1 MIINKAFK
9 YRMYPTKEQE
19 ILFAQTFGCCRF
31 IYNKMLADKIKHYE
45 LTGEV
50 LYTDPAKYKQ
60 EYPFLKEVDSRA
72 LLGANEALKT
82 AYKNFFE
89 KRTKHPKFKS
99 KKYSKQSY
107 TTYNTHNS
115 KDTIRIENNHIRLPK
130 IGFVKIKY
138 HRPIPPE
145 YKIKNATITKNPS
158 GKYYVNVCVE
168 YEYEYPAPI
177 LNKDNSI
184 GLDYSSPD
192 FYVDNQGKKPNYPKY
207 FKQAEEKLAK
217 EQRRLSHMVKD
228 SKNWEK
234 QRIKVARCYE
244 KVSNQRQD
252 WLHKLSYY
260 FAETYDYVFV
270 EDLNLLEIAGTLKL
284 GKSTND
290 NGFGMF
296 RLFLEYKMKNRGKI
310 FHKIDK
316 WFASSKICHY
326 CGYIKEDLT
335 LNDREWICPNCGEL
349 IYRDWNSAINILN
362 QGFKEL
368 GI

>member
-1 MIINKAFK
+1 
-9 YRMYPTKEQE
+9 MYPTKEQE
-19 ILFAQTFGCCRF
+19 IFFINTFGCCRF
-31 IYNKMLADKIKHYE
+31 IYNKMLEDKIEHYK
-45 LTGEV
+45 LTGEM
-50 LYTDPAKYKQ
+50 LDTDPAKYKQ
-60 EYPFLKEVDSRA
+60 AYPFLKKVDSRA
-72 LLGANEALKT
+72 LLGANNALKS

-89 KRTKHPKFKS
+89 KRTSFPKFKS

-107 TTYNTHNS
+107 TTYADNNRVYI
-115 KDTIRIENNHIRLPK
+115 KDNYIRLPK

-138 HRPIPPE
+138 HRPIPSE

-158 GKYYVNVCVE
+158 GKYYISVCVE
-168 YEYEYPAPI
+168 YEYEYPTPT

-192 FYVDNQGKKPNYPKY
+192 FYVDNQGRKPNYSKY
-207 FKQAEEKLAK
+207 FRRVEEKLAK
-217 EQRRLSHMVKD
+217 EQRRLSHMVKG

-234 QRIKVARCYE
+234 QRIKIAKCYE
-244 KVSNQRQD
+244 KVFNQRQD

-260 FAETYDYVFV
+260 FAENYDYVFV
-270 EDLNLLEIAGTLKL
+270 EDLNLLEIAQKPHL

-290 NGFGMF
+290 NGFGYF
-296 RLFLEYKMKNRGKI
+296 RTFVEYKMKYRGKI
-310 FHKIDK
+310 FHKIDR
-316 WFASSKICHY
+316 WYPSSKTCHH

-335 LNDREWICPNCGEL
+335 LDDRKWICPECHN
-349 IYRDWNSAINILN
+349 IIDRDWNSAINILN

>member
-1 MIINKAFK
+1 MNKSFK

-31 IYNKMLADKIKHYE
+31 IYNIMLEDKIQHYNLTGKMLYN
-45 LTGEV
+45 
-50 LYTDPAKYKQ
+50 DPAQYK
-60 EYPFLKEVDSRA
+60 EKYPFLKDVDSRA
-72 LLGANEALKT
+72 LLEAKNALLI
-82 AYKNFFE
+82 AYESFFH
-89 KRTKHPKFKS
+89 KCTKYPRFKS
-99 KKYSKQSY
+99 KRKNKQSY
-107 TTYNTHNS
+107 TTCISDKRYQ
-115 KDTIRIENNHIRLPK
+115 TIRIENKHIRLPK

-145 YKIKNATITKNPS
+145 CKIKNATITKNPS
-158 GKYYVNVCVE
+158 GKYYVSVCVE
-168 YEYEYPAPI
+168 YECEYPTPI

-184 GLDYSSPD
+184 GLDYSSSD
-192 FYVDNQGKKPNYPKY
+192 FHVDSQGRKPNYPKY
-207 FKQAEEKLAK
+207 FKRAEEKLAR
-217 EQRRLSHMVKD
+217 EQRKLDKMFYRSH
-228 SKNWEK
+228 NYEK
-234 QRIKVARCYE
+234 QRIKVAKCYE
-244 KVSNQRQD
+244 KVSNQRKD

-260 FAETYDYVFV
+260 FTETYDYVFV
-270 EDLNLLEIAGTLKL
+270 EDVDLRAMAGTLKL

-290 NGFGMF
+290 NSFGYF
-296 RLFLEYKMKNRGKI
+296 RTFVEYKMKNKGKI
-310 FHKIDK
+310 FHKINK
-316 WFASSKICHY
+316 WYPSSKTCHH

>member
-1 MIINKAFK
+1 
-9 YRMYPTKEQE
+9 
-19 ILFAQTFGCCRF
+19 
-31 IYNKMLADKIKHYE
+31 MLEDKIKHYE
-45 LTGEV
+45 LTGEA
-50 LYTDPAKYKQ
+50 LKNYPSQYK
-60 EYPFLKEVDSRA
+60 ETYSFLKDVDVFA
-72 LLGANEALKT
+72 LVGADNALKS

-89 KRTKHPKFKS
+89 KRTSFPKFKS

-107 TTYNTHNS
+107 TTYNDLRCN
-115 KDTIRIENNHIRLPK
+115 TIRIENNHIRLPK

-138 HRPIPPE
+138 HKPIPPE

-168 YEYEYPAPI
+168 YEYEYPTPI

-184 GLDYSSPD
+184 GLDYSSPY
-192 FYVDNQGKKPNYPKY
+192 FYVDNQGRKPNYPKY
-207 FKQAEEKLAK
+207 FRKVEDKLAK
-217 EQRRLSHMVKD
+217 EQRRLSHMAKG

-234 QRIKVARCYE
+234 QRIKVAKRYE
-244 KVSNQRQD
+244 KVSNQRKD

-260 FAETYDYVFV
+260 FAENYDYVFV
-270 EDLNLLEIAGTLKL
+270 EDLNLLEVAQKLHL

-296 RLFLEYKMKNRGKI
+296 RIFLEYKMKDRGKI
-310 FHKIDK
+310 FHKINK
-316 WFASSKICHY
+316 WFASSKTCHY
-326 CGYIKEDLT
+326 CCYIKEDLT
-335 LNDREWICPNCGEL
+335 LNDREWICPECHN
-349 IYRDWNSAINILN
+349 IIDRDWNSAINILN

>member
-1 MIINKAFK
+1 
-9 YRMYPTKEQE
+9 
-19 ILFAQTFGCCRF
+19 
-31 IYNKMLADKIKHYE
+31 MLEDKIERYK
-45 LTGEV
+45 LTGEM

-60 EYPFLKEVDSRA
+60 EYPFLKDVDSRA
-72 LLGANEALKT
+72 LLYAHNALIS

-89 KRTKHPKFKS
+89 KRAKFPKFKS
-99 KKYSKQSY
+99 KKKSKQSY
-107 TTYNTHNS
+107 TTCISDPTR
-115 KDTIRIENNHIRLPK
+115 KDIRIENNYIRLPK

-138 HRPIPPE
+138 HRPIPSE
-145 YKIKNATITKNPS
+145 YKIKNATIIKNPS
-158 GKYYVNVCVE
+158 GKYYVSVCVE
-168 YEYEYPAPI
+168 YEYEYPTPI

-192 FYVDNQGKKPNYPKY
+192 FYVDNQGRKPNCPKY
-207 FKQAEEKLAK
+207 FRKAEEKLAQ
-217 EQRRLSHMVKD
+217 EQRKLDKMIQNSH
-228 SKNWEK
+228 NHEK

-244 KVSNQRQD
+244 KVANQRKD
-252 WLHKLSYY
+252 WLHKLSCY
-260 FAETYDYVFV
+260 FAENYDYVFV
-270 EDLNLLEIAGTLKL
+270 EDIDLRTMAGTLKL

-296 RLFLEYKMKNRGKI
+296 REMLSYKMKYRGKI
-310 FHKIDK
+310 FHKINR
-316 WFASSKICHY
+316 WYPSSKTCHH

-368 GI
+368 KI

>member
-1 MIINKAFK
+1 
-9 YRMYPTKEQE
+9 
-19 ILFAQTFGCCRF
+19 
-31 IYNKMLADKIKHYE
+31 MLEDKIEHYK
-45 LTGEV
+45 LTGEI

-72 LLGANEALKT
+72 LLYARDALMS

-89 KRTKHPKFKS
+89 KRSRFPKFKS
-99 KKYSKQSY
+99 KRQSKQSY
-107 TTYNTHNS
+107 TTCISNPIR
-115 KDTIRIENNHIRLPK
+115 KDIRIENNHIRLPK
-130 IGFVKIKY
+130 IGFIKIKY
-138 HRPIPPE
+138 HRFIPPE
-145 YKIKNATITKNPS
+145 YKIKQATITKNPS
-158 GKYYVNVCVE
+158 GKYYVSVCVE
-168 YEYEYPAPI
+168 YEYEYPTPI

-207 FKQAEEKLAK
+207 FRKAEKKLAK
-217 EQRRLSHMVKD
+217 EQCRLSHMVKD

-244 KVSNQRQD
+244 KVSNQRKD

-260 FAETYDYVFV
+260 FTETYDYVFV
-270 EDLNLLEIAGTLKL
+270 EDIDLIKMAGTLKL

-290 NGFGMF
+290 NGFGYF
-296 RLFLEYKMKNRGKI
+296 RTFVEYKMKDRGKI

-316 WFASSKICHY
+316 WYPSSKTCYY
-326 CGYIKEDLT
+326 CGYTKEDLT
-335 LNDREWICPNCGEL
+335 LNDREWICPEYHN
-349 IYRDWNSAINILN
+349 IIDRDWNSAINILN

>member
-1 MIINKAFK
+1 MKI
-9 YRMYPTKEQE
+9 
-19 ILFAQTFGCCRF
+19 FGCCRF
-31 IYNKMLADKIKHYE
+31 IYNKMLEDKIKHYE
-45 LTGEV
+45 LTGEI

-60 EYPFLKEVDSRA
+60 EYSFLKDIDSRA
-72 LLGANEALKT
+72 LLGANNALKS

-89 KRTKHPKFKS
+89 KRTSFPKFKS

-107 TTYNTHNS
+107 TTYNDLRWNA
-115 KDTIRIENNHIRLPK
+115 IRIENNHIRLPK

-158 GKYYVNVCVE
+158 GKYYVSICVE
-168 YEYEYPAPI
+168 YEYEYPAPV

-192 FYVDNQGKKPNYPKY
+192 FYADNQGKKPNYPKY
-207 FKQAEEKLAK
+207 FRKTEKKLAR
-217 EQRRLSHMVKD
+217 EQRKLDKMVYGSH
-228 SKNWEK
+228 NYEK
-234 QRIKVARCYE
+234 QRIKVAKYHE
-244 KVSNQRQD
+244 KIVNQRRN

-260 FAETYDYVFV
+260 FAENYDYVFV
-270 EDLNLLEIAGTLKL
+270 EDIDLRAMAGTLKL

-290 NGFGMF
+290 NGFGTF
-296 RLFLEYKMKNRGKI
+296 RACLEYKMKNKGKI
-310 FHKIDK
+310 FHKINK
-316 WFASSKICHY
+316 WFASSKTCHY

-335 LNDREWICPNCGEL
+335 INDREWICPNCGEL

-362 QGFKEL
+362 QGFKKL
-368 GI
+368 KI

>member
-1 MIINKAFK
+1 
-9 YRMYPTKEQE
+9 MYPTKEQE
-19 ILFAQTFGCCRF
+19 IFFAQTFGCCRF
-31 IYNKMLADKIKHYE
+31 IYNKMLEDKIKYYE
-45 LTGEV
+45 LTGKT
-50 LYTDPAKYKQ
+50 LHNYPSQYK
-60 EYPFLKEVDSRA
+60 ETYSFLKDVDTFA
-72 LLGANEALKT
+72 LVGVDNALKS

-89 KRTKHPKFKS
+89 KRAKFPKFKS

-107 TTYNTHNS
+107 TTYNH
-115 KDTIRIENNHIRLPK
+115 DGRVMRIENKELRLPK
-130 IGFVKIKY
+130 IGFIKIKY
-138 HRPIPPE
+138 HRPIPEE

-158 GKYYVNVCVE
+158 GKYYVSVCVE
-168 YEYEYPAPI
+168 YEYEYPTPI

-192 FYVDNQGKKPNYPKY
+192 FYVDNQGKKPDYPKY
-207 FKQAEEKLAK
+207 FKNAEKKLAR
-217 EQRRLSHMVKD
+217 EQRRLSHMVKG

-244 KVSNQRQD
+244 KISNQRRD

-270 EDLNLLEIAGTLKL
+270 EDIDLRAIAGTLKL

-290 NGFGMF
+290 NGFSYF
-296 RLFLEYKMKNRGKI
+296 RTFVEYKMKDRGKI

-316 WFASSKICHY
+316 WYPSSKTCHC
-326 CGYIKEDLT
+326 CGYVKEDLT
-335 LNDREWICPNCGEL
+335 LNDREWICSNCKEL

-368 GI
+368 KI

>member
-1 MIINKAFK
+1 
-9 YRMYPTKEQE
+9 MYPTKKQE
-19 ILFAQTFGCCRF
+19 TFFAKTFGCCRF
-31 IYNKMLADKIKHYE
+31 IYNKMLADKIEHYE
-45 LTGEV
+45 LTGEM
-50 LYTDPAKYKQ
+50 LDTDPAKYKQ
-60 EYPFLKEVDSRA
+60 AYPFLKEVDSRA
-72 LLGANEALKT
+72 LLGANEALKS

-107 TTYNTHNS
+107 TTYNDLRYNA
-115 KDTIRIENNHIRLPK
+115 IRIENNHIRLPK

-158 GKYYVNVCVE
+158 GKYYISVCVE
-168 YEYEYPAPI
+168 YEYKYPTPI

-192 FYVDNQGKKPNYPKY
+192 FYVDSQGRKPNYPKY
-207 FKQAEEKLAK
+207 FRRAEERLAR
-217 EQRRLSHMVKD
+217 EQRKLNKMIQGSHNYK
-228 SKNWEK
+228 K

-244 KVSNQRQD
+244 KVANQRKD

-260 FAETYDYVFV
+260 FAENYDYIFA
-270 EDLNLLEIAGTLKL
+270 EDLNLLEMAQKPHL

-290 NGFGMF
+290 NGFGYF
-296 RLFLEYKMKNRGKI
+296 RTFVEYKIKDRGKI

-316 WFASSKICHY
+316 WCPSSKTCHY
-326 CGYIKEDLT
+326 CNYIKKDLT
-335 LNDREWICPNCGEL
+335 LTDREWICPNCGEL

-368 GI
+368 KI

>member
-1 MIINKAFK
+1 
-9 YRMYPTKEQE
+9 
-19 ILFAQTFGCCRF
+19 
-31 IYNKMLADKIKHYE
+31 MLADKIKHYE
-45 LTGEV
+45 LTGEM
-50 LYTDPAKYKQ
+50 LDTDLTKYKQ
-60 EYPFLKEVDSRA
+60 EYSFLKDVDSRA
-72 LLGANEALKT
+72 LLYARDVLKS

-89 KRTKHPKFKS
+89 KRARFPRFKTKRK
-99 KKYSKQSY
+99 SKQSY
-107 TTYNTHNS
+107 TTYNDLRWNG
-115 KDTIRIENNHIRLPK
+115 IRIENNHIRLPK
-130 IGFVKIKY
+130 IGFIKIKY

-145 YKIKNATITKNPS
+145 YKIKNTTITKNPS
-158 GKYYVNVCVE
+158 GKYYVSVCVE
-168 YEYEYPAPI
+168 YEYEYPTPV

-207 FKQAEEKLAK
+207 FRKAEEKLAK
-217 EQRRLSHMVKD
+217 EQRKLDKMIYKSH
-228 SKNWEK
+228 NYEK
-234 QRIKVARCYE
+234 QRIKVARYHE
-244 KVSNQRQD
+244 KIVNQRKD

-260 FAETYDYVFV
+260 FAENYDYVFV
-270 EDLNLLEIAGTLKL
+270 EDIDLRAMAGTLKL

-296 RLFLEYKMKNRGKI
+296 RVFLEYKMKNRGKI

-316 WFASSKICHY
+316 WYPSSKTCHC

-335 LNDREWICPNCGEL
+335 LDDREWICPECHN
-349 IYRDWNSAINILN
+349 IIDRDWNSAINILN

>member
-1 MIINKAFK
+1 
-9 YRMYPTKEQE
+9 MYPTKEQE
-19 ILFAQTFGCCRF
+19 TFFAQTFGCCRF
-31 IYNKMLADKIKHYE
+31 IYNKMLADKIEHYK
-45 LTGEV
+45 LTGET
-50 LYTDPAKYKQ
+50 LKNYPSQYK
-60 EYPFLKEVDSRA
+60 ETYPFLKDVDVFA
-72 LLGANEALKT
+72 LVGADNALKS

-89 KRTKHPKFKS
+89 KRTSFPKFKS
-99 KKYSKQSY
+99 KRKSKQSY
-107 TTYNTHNS
+107 TTYNMRHN

-168 YEYEYPAPI
+168 YKYECPMPI
-177 LNKDNSI
+177 LNKNNSI

-192 FYVDNQGKKPNYPKY
+192 FYVDSQGKKPNYPKY
-207 FKQAEEKLAK
+207 FRKAEEKLAK
-217 EQRRLSHMVKD
+217 EQRRLSHMAKD
-228 SKNWEK
+228 GKNWEK
-234 QRIKVARCYE
+234 QRIKVAKCHE
-244 KVSNQRQD
+244 KIVNQRQD

-260 FAETYDYVFV
+260 FAENYDYVFV
-270 EDLNLLEIAGTLKL
+270 EDLNLLEMAQKSHL

-290 NGFGMF
+290 NGFGIF
-296 RLFLEYKMKNRGKI
+296 REILSYKMKNKDKI

-316 WFASSKICHY
+316 WFASSKTCHY

-335 LNDREWICPNCGEL
+335 LDDRKWICPNCGEL

-368 GI
+368 KI